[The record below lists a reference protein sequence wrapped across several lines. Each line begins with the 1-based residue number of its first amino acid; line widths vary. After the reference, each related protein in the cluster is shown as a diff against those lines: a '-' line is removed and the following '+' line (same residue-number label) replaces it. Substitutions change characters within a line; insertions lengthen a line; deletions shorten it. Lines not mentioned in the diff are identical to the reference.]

1 MAVLLVQQIAANFM
15 MLLPTCVSTL
25 VLLDQIL
32 LTLYVVSTHIY
43 KTPIDYSAIF
53 SQDPCLNSPCQ
64 NQGMCTAE
72 SGLNYTC
79 NCTGSFI
86 GTNCDSKYNTECNYC
101 LVDIAVHCIW
111 ILLPR

>member
-32 LTLYVVSTHIY
+32 LTLYVVSLSTLIY
-43 KTPIDYSAIF
+43 KAPINYSAIF

-64 NQGMCTAE
+64 NQGVCIAE

-79 NCTGSFI
+79 NCTGFFI
-86 GTNCDSKYNTECNYC
+86 GTNCDSKYNT
-101 LVDIAVHCIW
+101 
-111 ILLPR
+111 ILY